1 MATKRRTV
9 RERKTPVKYFKEDSS
24 DEDEDN
30 DNENTK
36 AAKLKL
42 KQMMNEDSDAES
54 DFETE
59 LKAGKTALHEEESSS
74 EDEGEEEEVQS
85 SKLSKV
91 GGGDDKSL
99 CLSESDSS
107 DDEKTNVKI
116 LQKKDIVSV
125 VANTDGFGKFS
136 LFDEDVEE
144 ESLSSQKL
152 LALAGNLE
160 RMKDV
165 WKEKENLD
173 TNSVENI
180 NDAKEKVVS
189 KKRTKKTQSGPKTS
203 KSKASHPPS
212 ISNLDDSVSKLLA
225 FGEGVSEDIAAVGE
239 DESENTVASPSVP
252 KEGVEITIAVPEHL
266 RKRKKKK
273 GFDVAAFLKREISR
287 ARRELAV
294 LMHKSHLTCLV
305 ANLIYLNRILSTNM
319 LQGLALSIV
328 PTNHSHK
335 PKDLTLTRLA
345 SMVTWVREAI
355 PVNRHSMNT
364 KEGSITS
371 RLTRGLET
379 LLVMSD
385 MEQVVMFVLICRALG
400 YNTRLVINC
409 DTVSLKP
416 SNDTA
421 DKQPK
426 IIEIKENPDD
436 IDPSTS
442 KSTGGGGDK
451 SKAKKKKSSCVTRGS
466 DSEGEAATRKA
477 GKDSKSKLSSKLAAA
492 AKARTSNRMSAASA
506 SKNIEE
512 EIIKKLEKN
521 PSKRTKLVDSK
532 TSNKE
537 NKKEN
542 KSSTKSKAKPS
553 VPSNNHWAE
562 IYLEKERK
570 WIPVDLSSGKVNNPS
585 ELERLASRPM
595 LYVLA
600 INNKGR
606 IKDVTQRYASNYL
619 TQTRKMRVDQDWLD
633 ATLNPFMDKEGE
645 KEDKELAKKMGEA
658 PLPTN
663 VGAFKGHPLYA
674 LERHL
679 LKFEAIYPPA
689 APTLG
694 FIRGEGVY
702 ARECVHTL
710 QGRTSWLK
718 EGRTVRLGEEPYK
731 VVKAR
736 PKWDRMTGSKVTEEP
751 LDLFGQWQTE
761 LYIPPPAK
769 DGKVPRNEY
778 GNVELFKPW
787 MLPAGCVQIPINGMS
802 RVIRKTGI
810 DAAPAMVGWDFS
822 GGGAH
827 PVYDGYV
834 VCEENAEALMDAWNA
849 EQEDKIAREESKRE
863 KRVLENWKKLV
874 KGLMFREKMK
884 NKYLKD

>member
-1 MATKRRTV
+1 
-9 RERKTPVKYFKEDSS
+9 
-24 DEDEDN
+24 
-30 DNENTK
+30 
-36 AAKLKL
+36 
-42 KQMMNEDSDAES
+42 
-54 DFETE
+54 
-59 LKAGKTALHEEESSS
+59 
-74 EDEGEEEEVQS
+74 
-85 SKLSKV
+85 
-91 GGGDDKSL
+91 
-99 CLSESDSS
+99 
-107 DDEKTNVKI
+107 
-116 LQKKDIVSV
+116 
-125 VANTDGFGKFS
+125 
-136 LFDEDVEE
+136 
-144 ESLSSQKL
+144 
-152 LALAGNLE
+152 
-160 RMKDV
+160 
-165 WKEKENLD
+165 
-173 TNSVENI
+173 
-180 NDAKEKVVS
+180 
-189 KKRTKKTQSGPKTS
+189 
-203 KSKASHPPS
+203 
-212 ISNLDDSVSKLLA
+212 LLA
-225 FGEGVSEDIAAVGE
+225 FGEGVPEDIAKDIE
-239 DESENTVASPSVP
+239 DEPDNTAAPAVP

-266 RKRKKKK
+266 RKKKKKK
-273 GFDVAAFLKREISR
+273 GFDVAAFLKREIAR

-294 LMHKSHLTCLV
+294 LLHKSHFTCLV
-305 ANLIYLNRILSTNM
+305 ANLIYLNRSLSTSM

-328 PTNHSHK
+328 PTSHSHK

-345 SMVTWVREAI
+345 SLVTWVREAI
-355 PVNRHSMNT
+355 PVNRHNT
-364 KEGSITS
+364 EANNVSITS

-385 MEQVVMFVLICRALG
+385 MEQVVMFVLLCRALG

-409 DTVSLKP
+409 NTVSLKP
-416 SNDTA
+416 SNDNSDNQGKVMEVE
-421 DKQPK
+421 DKK
-426 IIEIKENPDD
+426 DTG
-436 IDPSTS
+436 PSTS
-442 KSTGGGGDK
+442 KSPIAGSGGDKDK
-451 SKAKKKKSSCVTRGS
+451 SKAKKKKKSSVAHGS
-466 DSEGEAATRKA
+466 DSEGETVSRKVA
-477 GKDSKSKLSSKLAAA
+477 KDSKSKLSSKLAAA
-492 AKARTSNRMSAASA
+492 VKARTSSRMSAASA
-506 SKNIEE
+506 SKDIEE

-521 PSKRTKLVDSK
+521 PTKQSKSADSK
-532 TSNKE
+532 SSIKENKKESKSSTKSNSKSLNKE
-537 NKKEN
+537 DKKEN
-542 KSSTKSKAKPS
+542 KSSTKSKPKQS

-562 IYLEKERK
+562 VYLEKDRK
-570 WIPVDLSSGKVNNPS
+570 WIPVDLFSGKVNNPT

-600 INNKGR
+600 INNKGK

-619 TQTRKMRVDQDWLD
+619 TQTRKMRVDQDWLE
-633 ATLNPFMDKEGE
+633 ATLAPFMDRDGE
-645 KEDKELAKKMGEA
+645 KEDKELEKKMGEA

-710 QGRTSWLK
+710 NGRTAWLK
-718 EGRTVRLGEEPYK
+718 EGRIVRIGEEPYK

-736 PKWDRMTGSKVTEEP
+736 PKWDRMTGSKTKEEP
-751 LDLFGQWQTE
+751 LELFGLWQTE

-822 GGGAH
+822 GGGSH

-849 EQEDKIAREESKRE
+849 EQEEKIAREESKRE
-863 KRVLENWKKLV
+863 KRVLDNWKKLV

-884 NKYLKD
+884 NKYLKE